1 MKQTTDLLKMK
12 QNNEK
17 IVMLTAYDYPSAKL
31 AEQGGVD
38 VILVGDSLGMV
49 VLGYD
54 STIPVTIEDMIHHTK
69 AVKRGAKDTFI
80 ITDMPFLTY
89 HLSVRDTLINAGE
102 LVQDAGAHAVKLEGA
117 NEVVEHI
124 AALTRAGI
132 PVCSHLGLT
141 PQTVGVL
148 GGYKVQGKDALAA
161 KKLLEDAK
169 KCEAAGAFAL
179 LLECVPR
186 QLAEEVAKALSIP
199 VIGIGAGLDV
209 DAQVLVYHDILGY
222 GVERVPKFVK
232 QYHSLNPFILES
244 IQAYT
249 ADVKNKRFPEE
260 KHTFTMKE
268 EELKVLYGG
277 KAGDSRY

>member
-1 MKQTTDLLKMK
+1 LKQTTDLLKMK
-12 QNNEK
+12 QCNEK
-17 IVMLTAYDYPSAKL
+17 IVVLTAYDYPSAKL

-54 STIPVTIEDMIHHTK
+54 STIPVTLEDMIHHTK

-89 HLSVRDTLINAGE
+89 HLSARDTLINAGRLIQE
-102 LVQDAGAHAVKLEGA
+102 AGAHAVIEQ
-117 NEVVEHI
+117 I

-141 PQTVGVL
+141 PQFVGVL
-148 GGYKVQGKDALAA
+148 GGYKVQGKDASAA

-169 KCEAAGAFAL
+169 KCEGAGAFAL

-186 QLAEEVAKALSIP
+186 QLAEEVTKALSIP

-232 QYHSLNPFILES
+232 QYHSMNPFILES

-260 KHTFTMKE
+260 KHAFTMKE

-277 KAGDSRY
+277 K